1 MNNTV
6 KDFNKKLKEV
16 CSFEESKNLFS
27 KLDKDFFIK
36 VVQKYIILSTQDE
49 FNFIVLLEV
58 KDGCTRNKED
68 SNSSLRYFRILKNIL
83 INYYQAHRR
92 PLDIDFIN
100 KYNIYKG
107 YLSEKYYSEQSK
119 LQINCLKTNVLLLLN
134 LFDGDTYNLEVCTKS
149 NLIIQILITK
159 ELLDRRYLCAHK
171 RLLNAVLEYSLTNKV
186 TETYTRKKEQVPI
199 KETLKLPID
208 KYLRGKKEIDFLDH
222 KTIRKKQLAL
232 ELFARFFNEKGY
244 NYWNELTNPIIINF
258 INSVATLNPPIKKVT
273 LSNVRGFL
281 HFLFEIELTIID
293 YGFSVPSVKYTSHA
307 HLPSMY
313 TPEEIQK
320 TLDSINRSSIKGKR
334 NYCLLL
340 ILARYGLRASD
351 ICNLQHNNID
361 WDSDKISII
370 QQKTKKVLVLQ
381 LLPVV
386 GNALIDYYKIRPNVE
401 SNYIFIRLKAPYN
414 KITANA
420 LGGLLTVC
428 MQSAGVD
435 LRKKRH
441 GAHSWRHS
449 LSGNLMQSNI
459 SVNYISKILGHSSIN
474 TTVDYYISSNLNQLK
489 ECSLKI
495 DFSLNNI
502 IIKNTKD
509 DNYEI

>member
-1 MNNTV
+1 M
-6 KDFNKKLKEV
+6 
-16 CSFEESKNLFS
+16 
-27 KLDKDFFIK
+27 
-36 VVQKYIILSTQDE
+36 
-49 FNFIVLLEV
+49 
-58 KDGCTRNKED
+58 
-68 SNSSLRYFRILKNIL
+68 
-83 INYYQAHRR
+83 H
-92 PLDIDFIN
+92 
-100 KYNIYKG
+100 
-107 YLSEKYYSEQSK
+107 
-119 LQINCLKTNVLLLLN
+119 QI
-134 LFDGDTYNLEVCTKS
+134 

-159 ELLDRRYLCAHK
+159 ELLGRRYLCAHI

-186 TETYTRKKEQVPI
+186 TETYTKSKESALI
-199 KETLKLPID
+199 KETLKVTID
-208 KYLRGKKEIDFLDH
+208 KYLLDKKEIDFLDH

-258 INSVATLNPPIKKVT
+258 INSVATLNPPIKRVT

-281 HFLFEIELTIID
+281 HFLFEIELTTID

-307 HLPSMY
+307 HIPSMY
-313 TPEEIQK
+313 TSEEIQK
-320 TLDSINRSSIKGKR
+320 TLDSINRSSIQGKR

-361 WDSDKISII
+361 WDNDKISII
-370 QQKTKKVLVLQ
+370 QQKTKKELILH
-381 LLPVV
+381 LLPSV

-401 SNYIFIRLKAPYN
+401 SDYIFIRLNSPYT
-414 KITANA
+414 KITAN
-420 LGGLLTVC
+420 LVGTIVSES
-428 MQSAGVD
+428 MRNAGID
-435 LRKKRH
+435 LRNKRH

-459 SVNYISKILGHSSIN
+459 SVNYISKILGHSSID
-474 TTVDYYISSNLNQLK
+474 TTINCYISSNLIQLK
-489 ECSLKI
+489 ECSLEI

-509 DNYEI
+509 DNYEL